1 VLDASKWS
9 ALSYAARSAPG
20 SSHSFLIHP
29 QPNNIGALLSGAAQN
44 GNSYITIGSY
54 LLRALPNPDH
64 MLTFDFNMLT
74 SLWRGLVAK
83 RTLPRNVTH
92 TLPVSGL
99 TCVATKAENPDHL
112 PRATCTKA
120 RRVVIYLDV
129 ENGCHGL
136 LKALPRSRL
145 KADTYYEIRAYTGNS
160 MVAAPRAHDPGR
172 TYLTIRNDL
181 PLKELT
187 DVAIILDLSDALR
200 RAGAVGVEKHV
211 LISGNDK
218 RYAALNHLLKC
229 RNPGS
234 FHFIVNFDTEKSL
247 NALASV

>member
-1 VLDASKWS
+1 VT
-9 ALSYAARSAPG
+9 RSAPG
-20 SSHSFLIHP
+20 SSHSFLIHL
-29 QPNNIGALLSGAAQN
+29 QPNNIDALLPISRFN
-44 GNSYITIGSY
+44 GGSY
-54 LLRALPNPDH
+54 LLRALPDFNPHH

-74 SLWRGLVAK
+74 SLWQGLMAK
-83 RTLPRNVTH
+83 RALPRKVTH

-99 TCVATKAENPDHL
+99 TCAATKAENPRKLDHL
-112 PRATCTKA
+112 PRATSTKA

-136 LKALPRSRL
+136 LKALPKFRL
-145 KADTYYEIRAYTGNS
+145 KGDTDYEIRAYTGNS
-160 MVAAPRAHDPGR
+160 MVSAPGAHDPGR

-187 DVAIILDLSDALR
+187 DVAIILDLSNALR
-200 RAGAVGVEKHV
+200 KAGAVGVEKHV

-247 NALASV
+247 KALASV